1 MKKTI
6 LTAACAMAAI
16 GTFAQGTI
24 TMSNNNDIF
33 APGGTVDL
41 GPASGGTYVAELVE
55 VPGGEVASSICPVN
69 AGFFFGP
76 AATSGLVTVNV
87 APGAALTY
95 QIEVWDTAYAS
106 SYAAALG
113 VSTPGSLAGIS
124 QPFTENVNSALP
136 APPNTGINFPS
147 FSVSQTPEP
156 TTLALGALGA
166 ASLFLIRRRK

>member
-33 APGGTVDL
+33 APGGADL
-41 GPASGGTYVAELVE
+41 GPNSGGTYVAELVE

-69 AGFFFGP
+69 GGFFFGP
-76 AATSGLVTVNV
+76 AATGGLVTVNV
-87 APGAALTY
+87 APGAPLTY
-95 QIEVWDTAYAS
+95 QIEVWDTSFGATYAQ
-106 SYAAALG
+106 ALTVG
-113 VSTPGSLAGIS
+113 TIGNFAGIS
-124 QPFTENVNSALP
+124 QPFTENVNNALP

-147 FSVSQTPEP
+147 FTVQQVTAAVSI
-156 TTLALGALGA
+156 G
-166 ASLFLIRRRK
+166 R